1 MKSHIATNSSPGL
14 LGLDAARVWDT
25 EAAFEHL
32 KMQGEAETKRTAER
46 RLNALR
52 LLPDTLASSD
62 LLDELDRRPNR
73 LVLEWAITQ
82 AKKRRH
88 RLLFVQ
94 LNSLPG
100 GRPCL
105 HANDAREA
113 RFWIP
118 LTSDKALSIKEALI
132 ALQEHIGK
140 PLAVFPHGPLVG
152 TLRGIAWLPSIHLCP
167 QAYQPVLPAGLKL
180 HDTDQTKQALS
191 PHLKRLEAESIHM
204 LREAVAEG
212 EKPVMLYT
220 PGKSSSV
227 MVHLA
232 RKAFYPELPPLPL
245 LHIDTR
251 WQFQEMYLF
260 RDFMA
265 RESGMDL
272 LVHTPPETKEN
283 DINLSDCHLH
293 QDNVPHQVEG
303 LKQALEHY
311 QFDVVLD
318 SSRREEALQ
327 SPQEQAFSYKD
338 ASHIAA
344 IKNESPEP
352 WNLHNIRKTSRE
364 SIRMSPLANWTELDL
379 WQYICQEHIPVPPL
393 YFAKPRPVVI
403 RAERIIMVDDERC
416 PLLPSE
422 MIKICKVRFRTLG
435 CYPLSSAIESEAET
449 VEDIL
454 IELINQQHSK
464 PQKKEVCS

>member
-1 MKSHIATNSSPGL
+1 MKSHIATNNSPDL

-25 EAAFEHL
+25 EAAYKHL
-32 KMQGEAETKRTAER
+32 KMRREAETKRTTER

-52 LLPDTLASSD
+52 LLPHSLASSD
-62 LLDELDRRPNR
+62 LLDEFDRQPNR
-73 LVLEWAITQ
+73 LVLDWAIAQ

-94 LNSLPG
+94 LNPLPSG
-100 GRPCL
+100 CPCL

-118 LTSDKALSIKEALI
+118 LKSDDASSIRAAII
-132 ALQEHIGK
+132 ALQKHIGK
-140 PLAVFPHGPLVG
+140 PIAVFPHGPLVG
-152 TLRGIAWLPSIHLCP
+152 LLRGIAEPPDIHICP
-167 QAYQPVLPAGLKL
+167 QAYQPVLPTGLKL
-180 HDTDQTKQALS
+180 HGTHQAKLPLS
-191 PHLKRLEAESIHM
+191 PHLKQLEAESIHM
-204 LREAVAEG
+204 FREAVAES

-232 RKAFYPELPPLPL
+232 HKAFYPERPPLPL

-265 RESGMDL
+265 SESGMDM

-283 DINLSDCHLH
+283 DINLPDYHLH
-293 QDNVPHQVEG
+293 QGNVAPELEG

-318 SSRREEALQ
+318 NSRREEVPQ
-327 SPQEQAFSYKD
+327 STPEQAFSYND
-338 ASHIAA
+338 ASHIGV

-352 WNLHNIRKTSRE
+352 WNLHNIRTTLGKSF
-364 SIRMSPLANWTELDL
+364 RMCPLANWTELDL
-379 WQYICQEHIPVPPL
+379 WQYIYQEHVPVPPL

-403 RAERIIMVDDERC
+403 RAERIVLVDDERC
-416 PLLPSE
+416 PLLPGE
-422 MIKICKVRFRTLG
+422 VIKIRKVRFRTLG
-435 CYPLSSAIESEAET
+435 SYSLCSAIESEAES

-454 IELINQQHSK
+454 IELVNQQYSK
-464 PQKKEVCS
+464 PQKTEGRL